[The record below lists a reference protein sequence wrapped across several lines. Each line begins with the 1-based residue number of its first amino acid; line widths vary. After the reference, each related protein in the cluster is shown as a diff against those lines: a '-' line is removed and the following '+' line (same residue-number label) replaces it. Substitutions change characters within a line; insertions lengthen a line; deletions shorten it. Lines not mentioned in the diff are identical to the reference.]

1 MTDGTDV
8 YLITGFLG
16 SGKTTFLNRMMR
28 SFPPS
33 EKVFVLMNEF
43 GEVGVDGVLIEG
55 EDIRMLEIS
64 KGSIFC
70 VCVKTDFI
78 KGLYEIARVS
88 KPDVLLIESTG
99 VADPSDMKKD
109 LALPLFRGRF
119 RLRNQFCVV
128 DAENFRE
135 ALAVFA
141 SMERQIASSD
151 TFIINKID
159 RVPRQVVDEIRSAIR
174 SLHPDP
180 LFYETTYCDISV
192 DRFLSPALPPE
203 QSPAGEPAG
212 ETAQVH
218 EFSSEDIEAIVDGL
232 LEDPQR
238 RMSPPELLISAAYRW
253 TGGTYD
259 EFEKA
264 IRRWSQGLVRAKGFL
279 DVAGETCLFNYTF
292 GQTRIDTLPQHR
304 NRIKHHNVVVL
315 IGTPG
320 TMERIDAA
328 VRSGEWSQMAP
339 YQA

>member
-1 MTDGTDV
+1 MNSITDV

-16 SGKTTFLNRMMR
+16 SGKTTFLNRIMR
-28 SFPPS
+28 SFPPVR
-33 EKVFVLMNEF
+33 KVFVLMNEF

-55 EDIRMLEIS
+55 EDVRMLEIS

-109 LALPLFRGRF
+109 LALPLFQGRF

-180 LFYETTYCDISV
+180 LFYETTYCNFPV
-192 DRFLSPALPPE
+192 DRYLSQASASAAILKNDPVGNASQIPE
-203 QSPAGEPAG
+203 L
-212 ETAQVH
+212 
-218 EFSSEDIEAIVDGL
+218 SSAEIDTIIDGL

-238 RMSPPELLISAAYRW
+238 RMSPPELLVSTAYRW
-253 TGGTYD
+253 TGGTYE

-264 IRRWSQGLVRAKGFL
+264 IRHWSQGLLRAKGFL
-279 DVAGETCLFNYTF
+279 DVDGEICLFNYTF
-292 GQTRIDTLPQHR
+292 GQTRKDTFPQHG

-315 IGTPG
+315 IGDPG
-320 TMERIDAA
+320 AMERIGAA
-328 VRSGEWSQMAP
+328 VSNGEWPHMEP

>member
-1 MTDGTDV
+1 MTGGTDV

-16 SGKTTFLNRMMR
+16 SGKTTFLNRIMR

-33 EKVFVLMNEF
+33 CKVFVLMNEF
-43 GEVGVDGVLIEG
+43 GEVGVDGALIEG
-55 EDIRMLEIS
+55 EDIRLLEIS

-78 KGLYEIARVS
+78 KGLYEIAQVS

-109 LALPLFRGRF
+109 LALPLFQGRF
-119 RLRNQFCVV
+119 RFRHQFCVV

-159 RVPRQVVDEIRSAIR
+159 RVPRQVVDEIRTIIG
-174 SLHPDP
+174 SLHPNP
-180 LFYETTYCDISV
+180 VFHETTYCDV
-192 DRFLSPALPPE
+192 PVGRFLSPAR
-203 QSPAGEPAG
+203 GPAG
-212 ETAQVH
+212 ETAPMP
-218 EFSSEDIEAIVDGL
+218 EFPSADIDAIVDGL

-238 RMSPPELLISAAYRW
+238 RMSRPDLLVSAAYRW
-253 TGGTYD
+253 TGGTYE
-259 EFEKA
+259 EFEKE
-264 IRRWSQGLVRAKGFL
+264 IRRRSDGLVRAKGFL
-279 DVAGETCLFNYTF
+279 DVAGEVCLFNYTF
-292 GQTRIDTLPQHR
+292 GQTRKDLLPQSAG
-304 NRIKHHNVVVL
+304 RIKHRNVVVL
-315 IGTPG
+315 IGHPQA
-320 TMERIDAA
+320 MERIDAA
-328 VRSGEWSQMAP
+328 VSSGEWPHMAA